1 MRSAMKAFFI
11 GLFLLMGSG
20 MAFAD
25 VPRDAVDPNTAPV
38 QVYVQPAAPAAVP
51 AQPVYAQ
58 PVYGQP
64 VYGQPVYAQPVYAQP
79 VPAQQSGISSTGY
92 NWGRDSRIYKGVGW
106 GFFGGG
112 LLLSLVIAPAV
123 YFGGGVGSAIEGDE
137 GGAIGSVIASLSLWA
152 LGGAMTITGIG
163 VLIAEAVKF
172 NPYRRGEIAG
182 LEFEWSPQ
190 LYVSPEFNGLGLHA
204 KF

>member
-1 MRSAMKAFFI
+1 MKSAMKAFFI
-11 GLFLLMGSG
+11 GLFLLMSSG

-25 VPRDAVDPNTAPV
+25 VPREAVDPNAAQA
-38 QVYVQPAAPAAVP
+38 QVYVQPAPAPA
-51 AQPVYAQ
+51 
-58 PVYGQP
+58 
-64 VYGQPVYAQPVYAQP
+64 QPVYAQPVYAQP
-79 VPAQQSGISSTGY
+79 VYAQPVYTQPVYPQQTPSQQTGISATGY

-112 LLLSLVIAPAV
+112 LLLALVIAPAV

-137 GGAIGSVIASLSLWA
+137 GGVVGSVIASLSLWA
-152 LGGAMTITGIG
+152 LGGAMTITGIA

-190 LYVSPEFNGLGLHA
+190 LYVSPEFNGLGVSA
-204 KF
+204 RF

>member
-1 MRSAMKAFFI
+1 MKSAMKAFFI
-11 GLFLLMGSG
+11 GLFLLMSMG

-25 VPRDAVDPNTAPV
+25 VPRNAVDPNTAPA
-38 QVYVQPAAPAAVP
+38 QEYAQPAPAAVP
-51 AQPVYAQ
+51 GQPVY
-58 PVYGQP
+58 VQP
-64 VYGQPVYAQPVYAQP
+64 VYGQPVYAQPMPVQQP
-79 VPAQQSGISSTGY
+79 GISSTGY

-112 LLLSLVIAPAV
+112 LLLSLVVAPAV
-123 YFGGGVGSAIEGDE
+123 YFGGGVGSALDGDE
-137 GGAIGSVIASLSLWA
+137 DGVVGSVIASLSLWA
-152 LGGAMTITGIG
+152 LGGAMTITGIA

-182 LEFEWSPQ
+182 LKFEWSPQ

>member
-1 MRSAMKAFFI
+1 MKSALTAIFI
-11 GLFLLMGSG
+11 GLFLLVCSG

-25 VPRDAVDPNTAPV
+25 VPREQVDPNAGTV
-38 QVYVQPAAPAAVP
+38 QYVAPAAAP
-51 AQPVYAQ
+51 AQPVYVQ

-64 VYGQPVYAQPVYAQP
+64 VYGQPVYTQPVYAQS

-112 LLLSLVIAPAV
+112 LLLGLIVGPAV
-123 YFGGGVGSAIEGDE
+123 FWGGTIGSAAEGDAGGFAGSAIAG
-137 GGAIGSVIASLSLWA
+137 LSLMA
-152 LGGAMTITGIG
+152 LGGAMLITGIG

-182 LEFEWSPQ
+182 LKFEWNPE
-190 LYVSPEFNGLGLHA
+190 LYVSPEFSGLGFSA